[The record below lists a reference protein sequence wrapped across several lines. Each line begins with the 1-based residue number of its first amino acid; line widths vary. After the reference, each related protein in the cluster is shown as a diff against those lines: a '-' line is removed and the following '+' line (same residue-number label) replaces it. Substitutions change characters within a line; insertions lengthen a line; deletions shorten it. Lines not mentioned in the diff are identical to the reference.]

1 MSESEQYS
9 NHKEQL
15 EAASPKP
22 ERIQKL
28 QEALENAFADCI
40 EIRQVKYILFD
51 EMSAEEL
58 ANAFFNYPILIKS
71 VLACVNVA
79 SRAIARDLQL
89 NVDTYATKISQTK
102 AATLAGYIK
111 PMLPKEIAIPSL
123 TELDRYFWTDKE
135 LRANKGRW
143 EKKIINCLNKNA
155 FVSFKK
161 RKFSSQKESFELD
174 AAYPTSGD
182 KINIGIDIKRIES
195 PRDIHKRADEI
206 INKSTKF
213 KLEFIQGQFFVI
225 IYYPFPSQHQNVISR
240 LNDSNIDGIF
250 FANESNSS
258 IEQATLLLLGKVG
271 KLNDE

>member
-1 MSESEQYS
+1 MSESERYS
-9 NHKEQL
+9 NHRQQL
-15 EAASPKP
+15 EAANPSSD
-22 ERIQKL
+22 RIQQL

-51 EMSAEEL
+51 ELSAEEL

-71 VLACVNVA
+71 VLACINVA

-89 NVDTYATKISQTK
+89 NIDTYANKISKTK
-102 AATLAGYIK
+102 AATIAGYIK
-111 PMLPKEIAIPSL
+111 PMLPKEIAIPAL
-123 TELDRYFWTDKE
+123 MELDRYFWTDKE

-143 EKKIINCLNKNA
+143 EKRIIEHLNSNSL
-155 FVSFKK
+155 VLFKK
-161 RKFSSQKESFELD
+161 SKFSSQNEIFELD
-174 AAYPTSGD
+174 AAYPDSENE
-182 KINIGIDIKRIES
+182 INIGIDIKRIES

-213 KLEFIQGQFFVI
+213 KLEFPNGYFFTI

-240 LNDSNIDGIF
+240 LSHPNIDGIF

-258 IEQATLLLLGKVG
+258 IEQAVQLLLGKAG
-271 KLNDE
+271 KLKE